1 MHDGFLDRLKSLQQF
16 EGAFS
21 SFRHPHFGTH
31 DIYFSFFILLFLFFF
46 SPLALQRYFD
56 ISAVHSMLTTTL
68 QLLEMKSPTKL
79 LRLPKWQLERKII
92 CRKIEL
98 CCIFSSHLLQSKFSV
113 SNCPGDTC
121 AHMHWGIYQGI
132 QGRKVGWGRK
142 HFILTNLLLY
152 WRCFLPTGIKDLFI
166 FFFIAGTLRT
176 ISVITI
182 TLTGVLELE

>member
-1 MHDGFLDRLKSLQQF
+1 MAFWTGWNHCSNLRVLSHPLDTPTLEHMIFISVFLF
-16 EGAFS
+16 YS
-21 SFRHPHFGTH
+21 SF
-31 DIYFSFFILLFLFFF
+31 FFF
-46 SPLALQRYFD
+46 SPLALQRYCD
-56 ISAVHSMLTTTL
+56 ISAVHSVLTTTL
-68 QLLEMKSPTKL
+68 QLLGIKSPTKL

-152 WRCFLPTGIKDLFI
+152 WRCFLPTGIKYLFI